1 VNKRFLLAGMM
12 TVGALLLQAR
22 AEDLQLFQASQDG
35 EEAWVWGGAKVK
47 LKDGKL
53 LVSLHNS
60 EGAAG
65 DTYVAARFPYFPNGK
80 VGFVVGQVTA
90 GDYTLQVLGFKNNV
104 HVATVPLISHATDA
118 GKKSFTLKDAGLNNE
133 VDEILFKVWVG
144 GATNAAVVFDDLTYS
159 LPLESYT
166 TLFDEHF
173 HKMESWQNESL
184 VLNTTGNE
192 AVITLKP
199 DTTFGSILLPKQFP
213 LQSGMKLL
221 WNIVR
226 IDNGDATLQFV
237 GFDKDG
243 KYVKSMDGA
252 KNVRNGW
259 YVVSLPDPAWPPE
272 VASVQIKLWVGGQA
286 AATARFGR
294 LLVIKLAS

>member
-1 VNKRFLLAGMM
+1 MNKRFLLASMIV
-12 TVGALLLQAR
+12 VGAFLLQAR
-22 AEDLQLFQASQDG
+22 AEDLQLFQASKDG
-35 EEAWVWGGAKVK
+35 EEAWVWGGAKAK

-80 VGFVVGQVTA
+80 VNFVTEKVTA

-104 HVATVPLISHATDA
+104 NVATAPLISHATEA
-118 GKKSFTLKDAGLNNE
+118 GKQSFTLKDAGLTNG
-133 VDEILFKVWVG
+133 VDEVLFKVWVG
-144 GATNAAVVFDDLTYS
+144 GATNAAVVIDDLTYS
-159 LPLESYT
+159 LPLDGYT

-173 HKMESWQNESL
+173 QKMELWTNESL
-184 VLNTTGNE
+184 VVNTTGE
-192 AVITLKP
+192 GAVVTLRP
-199 DTTFGSILLPKQFP
+199 DTTFGAILLAKQFP
-213 LQSGMKLL
+213 LESGMKML
-221 WNIVR
+221 WNIAR

-259 YVVSLPDPAWPPE
+259 YVMSLPGAAWPPE

-286 AATARFGR
+286 TAAARFRR
-294 LLVIKLAS
+294 LLLIKPAS